1 MKCEKTQS
9 LLNDYIDETLSVLHA
24 EVVNNHCHTC
34 ADCAR
39 QLESLRLQKEALK
52 SLPVPP
58 ASDGFEKRVFATA
71 AQDTRAAQNI
81 HNNQGSF
88 YKFATAAMI
97 SALVLWLGLFNDT
110 KTGNDDLELVI
121 VGEEIRI
128 IKVAIDSEH
137 ALDAVNMR
145 VELSDNLELK
155 GFGNKKQIH
164 WTTHLRQGVNVI
176 SLPIVGIAQ
185 GEGDI
190 TTRIQLNGKEKVM
203 RIKTEYKLPDSV
215 LYQGSRVLQG

>member
-1 MKCEKTQS
+1 MKCEKIQN
-9 LLNDYIDETLSVLHA
+9 LLNDYIDDTLSVLHA
-24 EVVNNHCHTC
+24 EGVKNHCHTC
-34 ADCAR
+34 DDCAR
-39 QLESLRLQKEALK
+39 QLEGLRIQKESLSA
-52 SLPVPP
+52 LPVAP
-58 ASDGFEKRVFATA
+58 ASDGFEKRVFARA
-71 AQDTRAAQNI
+71 IQDAPTTKKI
-81 HNNQGSF
+81 HSKPGSF
-88 YKFATAAMI
+88 YKFATAAML

-110 KTGNDDLELVI
+110 ETGKDGLYLVS
-121 VGEEIRI
+121 VGDEVRT
-128 IKVAIDSEH
+128 IKVAIDSEQ

-155 GFGNKKQIH
+155 GYGNKKQIH
-164 WTTHLRQGVNVI
+164 WTTHLNEGVNVI

-215 LYQGSRVLQG
+215 LYQSDMVLQG

>member
-9 LLNDYIDETLSVLHA
+9 LLNDYIDDTLSVLHA

-71 AQDTRAAQNI
+71 TQDTRAAQNI

-97 SALVLWLGLFNDT
+97 SALVMWLGLFNDT
-110 KTGNDDLELVI
+110 KTGNDDLELVS
-121 VGEEIRI
+121 VGAEIRI

-145 VELSDNLELK
+145 VELSENLELK

>member
-9 LLNDYIDETLSVLHA
+9 LLNDYIDDTLSVLHA

-88 YKFATAAMI
+88 YQFATAAMI

>member
-1 MKCEKTQS
+1 MNCEKIQN

-24 EVVNNHCHTC
+24 EMVINHCHTC
-34 ADCAR
+34 ERCAR
-39 QLESLRLQKEALK
+39 QLEGLRIQKASLI

-58 ASDGFEKRVFATA
+58 ASDGFEKRVVATA
-71 AQDTRAAQNI
+71 IQDAQAKQNM
-81 HNNQGSF
+81 HNKQGSF

-110 KTGNDDLELVI
+110 KTGKDDLYLVS
-121 VGEEIRI
+121 VGDEVRT
-128 IKVAIDSEH
+128 IKVAIDSEQ

-155 GFGNKKQIH
+155 GFGNKKQIS
-164 WTTHLRQGVNVI
+164 WTTHLREGVNLI
-176 SLPIVGIAQ
+176 SLPIVGLAQ

-203 RIKTEYKLPDSV
+203 HIKTEYKLPDSV
-215 LYQGSRVLQG
+215 LYEGNRVLQG

>member
-1 MKCEKTQS
+1 MNCEKIQS
-9 LLNDYIDETLSVLHA
+9 LLNDYIDDTLPVLHA
-24 EVVNNHCHTC
+24 EVVNHCHTC
-34 ADCAR
+34 DDCAR
-39 QLESLRLQKEALK
+39 QLESLRLQKETLK

-58 ASDGFEKRVFATA
+58 ASDGFEKRVVATA
-71 AQDTRAAQNI
+71 IQDARAAQNF
-81 HNNQGSF
+81 HARHGRF

-110 KTGNDDLELVI
+110 KTEKDDLYLVS
-121 VGEEIRI
+121 VGDEVRI

-137 ALDAVNMR
+137 TLDAVNMR
-145 VELSDNLELK
+145 VELSDNLELE

-164 WTTHLRQGVNVI
+164 WTTHLREGVNVI

-185 GEGDI
+185 GRGDI

-203 RIKTEYKLPDSV
+203 HIKTEYKHPDSV
-215 LYQGSRVLQG
+215 LYKGGFVLQG

>member
-9 LLNDYIDETLSVLHA
+9 LLNDYIDDTLSVLHA

-34 ADCAR
+34 ANCAR

-71 AQDTRAAQNI
+71 VQDTRAAQNI
-81 HNNQGSF
+81 HNKQGRF

-97 SALVLWLGLFNDT
+97 STLVLWLGLFNDT
-110 KTGNDDLELVI
+110 KTGNDDLELVS

-164 WTTHLRQGVNVI
+164 WTTHLREGVNVI

-215 LYQGSRVLQG
+215 LYQGNRVLQG